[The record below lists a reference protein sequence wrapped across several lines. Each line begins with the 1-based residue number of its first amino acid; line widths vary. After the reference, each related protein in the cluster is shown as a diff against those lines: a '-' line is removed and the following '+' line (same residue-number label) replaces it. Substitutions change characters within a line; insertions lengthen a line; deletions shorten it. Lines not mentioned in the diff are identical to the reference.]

1 MPFEQKGL
9 TMNRED
15 LIRQLAATVG
25 QENVLTSETDRA
37 VYGYDGSL
45 HSAYPEVVVLPK
57 STEQVSAI
65 LSLASREGIPIV
77 ARGSGTNLSGG
88 SIPLKG
94 GIVIHFSKMN
104 RVLEIDLKNQRAV
117 VETGVLNL
125 DLQNALSPYGYYYA
139 PDPASQKVSTLGG
152 NLAENAGGPHCL
164 KYGVTTN
171 HVLGAEIVLSDGE
184 IMWIGGKAA
193 DAPGYDLLGVLA
205 GSEGTLG
212 IATKIIV
219 RIMKRPETVQTFL
232 AIFNALEDAGDAV
245 SAIIG
250 AGIIPATLEMMD
262 RTVIKAVEESIHAGY
277 PLDAEAVLIIELDG
291 LKDGMDRLAGR
302 IMEICKDHH
311 VREVKRAG
319 SEAEQA
325 RLWEGRKG
333 ALGALA
339 RLRPNYLL
347 EDGTVPRTE
356 IPGVLKKIVEIGK
369 KYRLEIGI
377 FCHAGDGN
385 LHPTLL
391 FDSANEEERN
401 RVLLAGAEI
410 LKACVKVGGTISGEH
425 GIGVEKLHE
434 MALLFSERELGSMR
448 RLKEAFDPRDVLNPG
463 KLIPDHG

>member
-1 MPFEQKGL
+1 
-9 TMNRED
+9 
-15 LIRQLAATVG
+15 
-25 QENVLTSETDRA
+25 
-37 VYGYDGSL
+37 
-45 HSAYPEVVVLPK
+45 
-57 STEQVSAI
+57 
-65 LSLASREGIPIV
+65 
-77 ARGSGTNLSGG
+77 
-88 SIPLKG
+88 
-94 GIVIHFSKMN
+94 
-104 RVLEIDLKNQRAV
+104 
-117 VETGVLNL
+117 
-125 DLQNALSPYGYYYA
+125 
-139 PDPASQKVSTLGG
+139 
-152 NLAENAGGPHCL
+152 
-164 KYGVTTN
+164 
-171 HVLGAEIVLSDGE
+171 
-184 IMWIGGKAA
+184 
-193 DAPGYDLLGVLA
+193 
-205 GSEGTLG
+205 
-212 IATKIIV
+212 
-219 RIMKRPETVQTFL
+219 
-232 AIFNALEDAGDAV
+232 
-245 SAIIG
+245 
-250 AGIIPATLEMMD
+250 
-262 RTVIKAVEESIHAGY
+262 
-277 PLDAEAVLIIELDG
+277 
-291 LKDGMDRLAGR
+291 MDRLAGR

-391 FDSANEEERN
+391 FDSGNEEERN

-425 GIGVEKLHE
+425 GIGVEKIHE

-448 RLKEAFDPRDVLNPG
+448 RLKEAFDPRNVLNPG